1 MSDTL
6 VRHAGPGRPREFD
19 IDEVLDKAARVFLA
33 HGYHG
38 ASMVDLLAATGLAR
52 GSLYKAFSDKRDLFR
67 AVFDRYAE
75 GVLSRMRARLS
86 APNAREG
93 IADLLAH
100 YAAISTDG
108 PAQRACLIN
117 IATSEQAAED
127 RVLAGKIARLFERM
141 TEAIAATVSRG
152 QAAGDIRATTD
163 PAALGRMLLATL
175 QGMRVMGRSG
185 LGPEAIDDVRRA
197 ALACLD

>member
-19 IDEVLDKAARVFLA
+19 IDEVLDKAAQVFQTQ
-33 HGYHG
+33 GYHG

-52 GSLYKAFSDKRDLFR
+52 GSLYKAFSDKRTLFH

-75 GVLSRMRARLS
+75 RMLSRFRARLS
-86 APNAREG
+86 APNARDG
-93 IADLLAH
+93 IADLLAY

-117 IATSEQAAED
+117 IATGEQAAED
-127 RVLAGKIARLFERM
+127 QILAGKIARLFERM

-152 QAAGDIRATTD
+152 QAAGDIHTTTD
-163 PAALGRMLLATL
+163 PATLARTLLATL
-175 QGMRVMGRSG
+175 QGMRVLGKSG
-185 LGPEAIDDVRRA
+185 LGPQAIDEIRRG
-197 ALACLD
+197 ALASLD